1 MENSLSIT
9 KRERDYILFNIR
21 GFFRHYKLE
30 QNINKITIDI
40 SNIQSLKQEVNNLIS
55 QLNEYKEE
63 FNNIL
68 LNNQSRQRLF
78 VNRRKK
84 SSTKSTDIAM
94 KKMNEKK
101 QKIRMRELKYDLN
114 KSNLTMTP
122 KTPDVSQFLY
132 KNKNRERKKK
142 LSGNIKNN
150 ILENYNNLGSK
161 SFVQQKKYHNRV
173 NTNINS
179 NNISHKYLNT
189 SNISKKKFSNNN
201 ININIKNKIRDN
213 SFDNKRDE
221 KLNKTINKFPK
232 GYEKMK
238 NNIFNN
244 NYTYGPNKLN
254 IISLR
259 DISPNSTLK
268 NNFMQNK
275 TKNIQRLKIYDRYHS
290 SDINKKKKSPDAK
303 RTENIYKITSPIN
316 ITNKSKKFLKLKVKK
331 RTNMKTPS
339 PYRKYPP
346 LLIDHD
352 TIIRNKNKKI
362 NYNGHYHSP
371 SFVNNRISNI
381 KKPKEK
387 ITHNKIKS
395 EILMNKK
402 DITKEQEKK
411 LDEIINYKININQ
424 NLENDNDIN
433 KNNNILDLSQK
444 ILQNLEYMDNPKNNK
459 YLYEKEKSN
468 RDNLFMS
475 NYIESLFLAIKLG
488 CFTPSEKIKLLLM
501 SKELYFKFEIKDVIN
516 DFINYY
522 QKEINIINSRIN
534 KYDINAINKPF
545 IPRKT
550 GINSLNFITKNEEQR
565 LINES
570 SHDYVIKIFKIILIF
585 LKEDTNIKENRNIFE
600 YIFNDIYNK
609 NKVSNIKDLFIKNFV
624 DKIPLIDD
632 ARFNKVNDIIKEVPD
647 LLSPST
653 LLAYNRN
660 VSYLIFFLSELY
672 NYFSFKTNDDVY
684 YYKIRNDYFK
694 LNDNINKINKLKT
707 YL

>member
-40 SNIQSLKQEVNNLIS
+40 SNIQSLEQEVNNLLS

-63 FNNIL
+63 FNTII

-84 SSTKSTDIAM
+84 SSTKSTNIAI
-94 KKMNEKK
+94 KKMNERK
-101 QKIRMRELKYDLN
+101 QKIRMKELKYDLN
-114 KSNLTMTP
+114 KSNLTMRP
-122 KTPDVSQFLY
+122 KTPDVSQILY
-132 KNKNRERKKK
+132 KNKNKERNKKF
-142 LSGNIKNN
+142 SGNIKNN

-161 SFVQQKKYHNRV
+161 SFIQQKKYHNRV

-179 NNISHKYLNT
+179 NNTSHRYLNT

-201 ININIKNKIRDN
+201 INIKNKIRDN
-213 SFDNKRDE
+213 SIDNKSDE
-221 KLNKTINKFPK
+221 KLNYTINKFPK
-232 GYEKMK
+232 GHEKIK
-238 NNIFNN
+238 NNIFNG
-244 NYTYGPNKLN
+244 NYTSGPNKLN

-259 DISPNSTLK
+259 DISPNSALK
-268 NNFMQNK
+268 NKLTQNK
-275 TKNIQRLKIYDRYHS
+275 TKNIIYDRYHS
-290 SDINKKKKSPDAK
+290 SDVNRKKKSLDAK
-303 RTENIYKITSPIN
+303 RSQNIYKISSPIN
-316 ITNKSKKFLKLKVKK
+316 PENKNKKFLKLKVKK

-362 NYNGHYHSP
+362 NYNGRYHSP
-371 SFVNNRISNI
+371 SFANNKINNT
-381 KKPKEK
+381 KKTKEK
-387 ITHNKIKS
+387 LTHNKIKS
-395 EILMNKK
+395 EILINKK

-424 NLENDNDIN
+424 NLDNDNDYDIN

-444 ILQNLEYMDNPKNNK
+444 ILQNLEYMDNPKNNN
-459 YLYEKEKSN
+459 YFYEKEKNN
-468 RDNLFMS
+468 RDNLFIS
-475 NYIESLFLAIKLG
+475 NFIESLFLAIKLG
-488 CFTPSEKIKLLLM
+488 YFTPFEKIKLLLM

-516 DFINYY
+516 DYINYY
-522 QKEINIINSRIN
+522 QKQIDKINNRIN
-534 KYDINAINKPF
+534 KYDINTINKPF

-585 LKEDTNIKENRNIFE
+585 LKEDTNIKETTNIFE
-600 YIFNDIYNK
+600 FLFKDIYNK
-609 NKVSNIKDLFIKNFV
+609 NNVSNIKDLFIKNFV

-632 ARFNKVNDIIKEVPD
+632 ARFNTVNDIIKEVPD

-653 LLAYNRN
+653 LLSYNRN

-694 LNDNINKINKLKT
+694 LNEYINKINKLKT

>member
-40 SNIQSLKQEVNNLIS
+40 SNIQSLEQEVNNLLS

-63 FNNIL
+63 FNTII

-84 SSTKSTDIAM
+84 SSTKSTDIAI
-94 KKMNEKK
+94 KKMNERK
-101 QKIRMRELKYDLN
+101 QKIRMKELKYDLN
-114 KSNLTMTP
+114 KSNLTMRP
-122 KTPDVSQFLY
+122 KTPDVSQILY
-132 KNKNRERKKK
+132 KNKNKERNKKF
-142 LSGNIKNN
+142 SGNIKNN

-161 SFVQQKKYHNRV
+161 SFIQQKKYHNRV

-179 NNISHKYLNT
+179 NNTSHRYLNT

-201 ININIKNKIRDN
+201 INIKNKIRDN
-213 SFDNKRDE
+213 SIDNKSDE
-221 KLNKTINKFPK
+221 KLNYTINKFPK
-232 GYEKMK
+232 GHEKIK
-238 NNIFNN
+238 NNIFNG
-244 NYTYGPNKLN
+244 NYTSGPNKLN

-259 DISPNSTLK
+259 DISPNSALK
-268 NNFMQNK
+268 NKLTQNK
-275 TKNIQRLKIYDRYHS
+275 TKNIIYDRYHS
-290 SDINKKKKSPDAK
+290 SDVNRKKKSLDAK
-303 RTENIYKITSPIN
+303 RSQNIYKISSPIN
-316 ITNKSKKFLKLKVKK
+316 PENKNKKFLKLKVKK

-362 NYNGHYHSP
+362 NYNGRYHSP
-371 SFVNNRISNI
+371 SFANNKINNT
-381 KKPKEK
+381 KKTKEK
-387 ITHNKIKS
+387 LTHNKIKS
-395 EILMNKK
+395 EILINKK

-424 NLENDNDIN
+424 NLDNDNDYDIN

-444 ILQNLEYMDNPKNNK
+444 ILQNLEYMDNPKNNN
-459 YLYEKEKSN
+459 YFYEKEKNN
-468 RDNLFMS
+468 RDNLFIS
-475 NYIESLFLAIKLG
+475 NFIESLFLAIKLG
-488 CFTPSEKIKLLLM
+488 YFTPFEKIKLLLM

-516 DFINYY
+516 DYINYY
-522 QKEINIINSRIN
+522 QKQIDKINNRIN
-534 KYDINAINKPF
+534 KYDINTINKPF

-585 LKEDTNIKENRNIFE
+585 LKEDTNIKETTNIFE
-600 YIFNDIYNK
+600 FLFKDIYNK
-609 NKVSNIKDLFIKNFV
+609 NNVSNIKDLFIKNFV

-632 ARFNKVNDIIKEVPD
+632 ARFNTVNDIIKEVPD

-653 LLAYNRN
+653 LLSYNRN

-694 LNDNINKINKLKT
+694 LNEYINKINKLKT

>member
-40 SNIQSLKQEVNNLIS
+40 SNIQSLEQEVNNLIS

-114 KSNLTMTP
+114 KSNLTMRP
-122 KTPDVSQFLY
+122 KTPDVSQILY

-213 SFDNKRDE
+213 SFDNKSDE

-259 DISPNSTLK
+259 DISPNRGIK
-268 NNFMQNK
+268 NNLIQNK
-275 TKNIQRLKIYDRYHS
+275 TKNMQRLKIYDRYHS
-290 SDINKKKKSPDAK
+290 SDVNKKKKSPDAK
-303 RTENIYKITSPIN
+303 GAENIYKITSPIN
-316 ITNKSKKFLKLKVKK
+316 ITNKSKKFVKLKVKK

-371 SFVNNRISNI
+371 SFANNRISNI

-424 NLENDNDIN
+424 NLDNDNDIN

-459 YLYEKEKSN
+459 YFYEKEKSN

-585 LKEDTNIKENRNIFE
+585 LKEDTNIKENTNIFE